1 MKVLAGIGIAVA
13 ALTGTFLTVVMIKN
27 MSAKKAG

>member
-13 ALTGTFLTVVMIKN
+13 ALTGTFLTVVTIRQMTKV
-27 MSAKKAG
+27 K